1 MAVVGYVTVAEAT
14 EYIKTR
20 YASTDELRKA
30 WEAMDEADQAVY
42 LQKSFDAINIL
53 PFRGRKYSTNQEA
66 AFPRWPYPEVP
77 AAIKYAQ
84 IENAI
89 TLTDTSA
96 SEDAAFY
103 EKMWQYGVESYRIG
117 NLSET
122 SSNGSWGRSGSSTSA
137 TQSVTSA
144 KAVNLLEPYL
154 RGGFSIE

>member
-1 MAVVGYVTVAEAT
+1 MAQVGYVTVAEAT
-14 EYIKTR
+14 EYIQTR

-42 LQKSFDAINIL
+42 LQKSFDAINLL
-53 PFRGRKYSTNQEA
+53 PFRGRRYSEDQEA
-66 AFPRWPYPEVP
+66 AFPRWPNAEVP
-77 AAIKYAQ
+77 VAVKYAQ

-96 SEDAAFY
+96 AEDAAFY

-117 NLSET
+117 NLSES
-122 SSNGSWGRSGSSTSA
+122 SSNGSWGRSGASSSA
-137 TQSVTSA
+137 TASINST
-144 KAVNLLEPYL
+144 KAANFLAPYL

>member
-1 MAVVGYVTVAEAT
+1 MATVGYVTVAEAA
-14 EYIKTR
+14 EYVRTR
-20 YASTDELRKA
+20 YASTDEPRKA

-53 PFRGRKYSTNQEA
+53 PFRGRKYAVDQEA
-66 AFPRWPYPEVP
+66 AFPRWPYAEVP
-77 AAIKYAQ
+77 NAVKYAQ

-117 NLSET
+117 NLSES
-122 SSNGSWGRSGSSTSA
+122 SSNGSWGRSGSSSA
-137 TQSVTSA
+137 ATTSVTSA